1 MNTRVFVD
9 GIPSFFT
16 DQQLKELFIRYGTVL
31 SAEVAK
37 DPRGRSLQFGYVEM
51 AALHEANM
59 AILELNRSKLNGG
72 FLLVMW
78 DKRDATE
85 PTCGV

>member
-1 MNTRVFVD
+1 MSVRLFVD

-16 DQQLKELFIRYGTVL
+16 DQQLKELFLRYGTVL

-51 AALHEANM
+51 AAPHEANM
-59 AILELNRSKLNGG
+59 AILELNRSKLNGR

-78 DKRDATE
+78 DKRDTTG
-85 PTCGV
+85 PTWGV